1 MKKIIFIIF
10 IFSAI
15 VLSGCSISIDGEK
28 TLENKKWIED
38 IDYMDENLRI
48 KHPDLFRYISEETWN
63 KNLQKLKSE
72 VKKLSDI
79 SISLAISQI
88 ISSINDGHT
97 STDILNLLTP
107 IGKEKITLG
116 EIFEFPIRFE
126 YFEDELRAVKCDRQY
141 KEILGYKLL
150 SINNIPT
157 DEVIKKVSTLISYDN
172 DQFAKERAKE
182 YMPTYEYLKFL
193 KIVDSDEAQYVF
205 ENDKKEEI
213 TLKVKAIKNDDVD
226 YINLD
231 KKESKINE
239 KIEEQNDFYWFKEFK
254 EDNLL
259 YFKYNKIF
267 TNQGANIDKENAS
280 NYPNYYDFHYK
291 LIDKINNNKFEKLV
305 IDLRDNLGG
314 KLSLVDFLTH
324 ELKYKINLKGED
336 IFVITGKKT
345 GSAAVILA
353 FKLQSELG
361 AAVVGEETGGNV
373 NMFGTEGEFI
383 TLPNS
388 KLMIKHPCSS
398 INLKEDH
405 VGGVKPDIAIKQT
418 YENYL
423 NGIDD
428 CYDYIKNLK

>member
-1 MKKIIFIIF
+1 MKKIIIIIF

-15 VLSGCSISIDGEK
+15 ILSGCSTSIGREK
-28 TLENKKWIED
+28 TLENKKWIGD
-38 IDYMDENLRI
+38 IDYMDENIRLR
-48 KHPDLFRYISEETWN
+48 HPDLFRYITEETWN
-63 KNLQKLKSE
+63 KNLRKLKSE
-72 VKKLSDI
+72 VKRLSDI
-79 SISLAISQI
+79 SISLRIAQI

-107 IGKEKITLG
+107 IGKEKITIG

-126 YFEDELRAVKCDRQY
+126 YFDDGLRAIKCDSQY
-141 KEILGYKLL
+141 KDVLGYKLL
-150 SINNIPT
+150 SINGIPT
-157 DEVIKKVSTLISYDN
+157 DEVIKKVSTIMSYDN

-193 KIVDSDEAQYVF
+193 EIVDSDEAQYVF

-213 TLKVKAIKNDDVD
+213 IVKAIKNEDVN
-226 YINLD
+226 YINLNN
-231 KKESKINE
+231 KKSKISE
-239 KIEEQNDFYWFKEFK
+239 KIKEQNDFYWFKEFK

-267 TNQGANIDKENAS
+267 TNQGPNIDKENAS

-314 KLSLVDFLTH
+314 KLSLVDFLIH

-336 IFVITGKKT
+336 IFVVTGKKT

-361 AAVVGEETGGNV
+361 ATVVGEETGGNV

-388 KLMIKHPCSS
+388 KLIIKHPSS
-398 INLKEDH
+398 SRNYKEGH
-405 VGGVKPDIAIKQT
+405 VGGIKPDIEINQN

-423 NGIDD
+423 DGIDD